1 MRQKSYFLEEHVNFR
16 DSSLKASDL
25 TSLAKVLNDKVGMVT
40 FKNFLKSVF
49 AEENLGFWCDV
60 VAFKQTTPEQ
70 REFEAKRIYVLYIH
84 DKATYPLNVSQT
96 ARATITQQIEQ
107 PAATVEI
114 KIFDVA
120 QDEAYEMMERDLFPR
135 FRQSNYFYKLQ
146 EGLDENLIS
155 HMVKKKTGLL
165 KLFHT

>member
-1 MRQKSYFLEEHVNFR
+1 MEEHVSFK

-25 TSLAKVLNDKVGMVT
+25 TSLEKILNDKVGMVT

-60 VAFKQTTPEQ
+60 VAFKKTTPEQ

-84 DKATYPLNVSQT
+84 DKAAYPLNVAQT
-96 ARATITQQIEQ
+96 TKATIIQKIEQ
-107 PAATVEI
+107 PEATLEI
-114 KIFDVA
+114 NIFDYA
-120 QDEAYEMMERDLFPR
+120 QDQAYEMMERDLFPR
-135 FRQSNYFYKLQ
+135 FRQSPYFYKLQ

-155 HMVKKKTGLL
+155 HMVQKKTGLL
-165 KLFHT
+165 KLFRT